1 MMAAFREMHT
11 IRPTDGPT
19 VRRCSDSVTNER
31 ARLSSVRKKNSRLAR
46 SHSSVLQNAIVQG
59 SADINAK

>member
-31 ARLSSVRKKNSRLAR
+31 ARLSSVRKKTRLAR
-46 SHSSVLQNAIVQG
+46 SHSSVLQNTIVQG
-59 SADINAK
+59 SADITAK